1 MGKPIVQ
8 YRKSELYDRVVDEYG
23 VFNSGYD
30 FLVFLAILGYH
41 EDEVDRD
48 DYRGD
53 RDAGTKGEIALQN
66 LYANELYRVLMASLA
81 FQDTD
86 DPSAL
91 SDSKLQMKIL
101 AQYGSGGL
109 RVADSEF
116 GSIAGDP
123 TDAIVNYIQDHRD
136 DSEDFQGELGKI
148 VEAFDDEMMDFEQ

>member
-1 MGKPIVQ
+1 MGKPIVE
-8 YRKSELYDRVVDEYG
+8 YRKSELYERAVDEYG
-23 VFNSGYD
+23 VFNAGYD

-48 DYRGD
+48 DYRGS
-53 RDAGTKGEIALQN
+53 RDDGTKGEIALQN
-66 LYANELYRVLMASLA
+66 LYSNELYRVLMSSLA
-81 FQDTD
+81 FQDTN

-91 SDSKLQMKIL
+91 ADSRKQMEVL

-109 RVADSEF
+109 RVAESEF
-116 GSIAGDP
+116 GSTAGDP

-148 VEAFDDEMMDFEQ
+148 VEAFDDEMMEMDQ